1 MAVSDII
8 ILTKSKRAP
17 MGYSYLGEINNQSVC
32 IKYSSIPQTGSSGQ
46 ARLPPSVSTNSFT
59 NSSSPAPPVPP
70 RPSSF
75 VNMNPNMSSEILSI
89 EQTYVHVNSHPHSA
103 NSMSPTNHG
112 YNTTQR
118 AYQTQISHVYNPLQ
132 GVPFEINP
140 VYSANDTA
148 KNRENFPVNI

>member
-1 MAVSDII
+1 
-8 ILTKSKRAP
+8 
-17 MGYSYLGEINNQSVC
+17 MGYSYLGEINNQSIC
-32 IKYSSIPQTGSSGQ
+32 IKYSSIPQTGGSTK
-46 ARLPPSVSTNSFT
+46 LPPSVSMNSFN
-59 NSSSPAPPVPP
+59 NSNNNSSPAPPVPP

-75 VNMNPNMSSEILSI
+75 VNMNPSDILSI
-89 EQTYVHVNSHPHSA
+89 EQTYVHVNNHPHSA

-148 KNRENFPVNI
+148 KNKENFPVNAELNSCFKYNLC